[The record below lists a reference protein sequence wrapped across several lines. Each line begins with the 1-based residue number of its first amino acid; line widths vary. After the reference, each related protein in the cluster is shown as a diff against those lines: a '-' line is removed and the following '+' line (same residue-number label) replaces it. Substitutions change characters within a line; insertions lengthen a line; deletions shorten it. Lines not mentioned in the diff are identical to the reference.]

1 MPTRPPLPRERSDVR
16 RNRRAL
22 LEAAAEALAQN
33 PGASMMEVARAAQ
46 LTRATVYR
54 HFSSRGELIEAMR
67 AELLERARLALTAA
81 RLDEGPALDALRRA
95 VDALVPLGLRF
106 RAILAEGNILDPE
119 FVGER
124 AELLAPVLHVI
135 ERGQQAGS
143 LRADVPATWV
153 LTMTAA
159 TLAAAVGTSPA
170 TSDTAIADLVFSTLI
185 EGVAA
190 AR

>member
-1 MPTRPPLPRERSDVR
+1 MPAQPHVPRERSDVR

-33 PGASMMEVARAAQ
+33 PGASMVEVARAAR

-54 HFSSRGELIEAMR
+54 HFSSRGQLIEAMR
-67 AELLERARLALTAA
+67 AELLERARLAIADA

-106 RAILAEGNILDPE
+106 RALLAEGGVLEPD
-119 FVGER
+119 FVRER
-124 AELLAPVLHVI
+124 GELLGPVLDVI
-135 ERGQQAGS
+135 DRGQRAGS
-143 LRADVPATWV
+143 IRTDVPATWV
-153 LTMTAA
+153 LTVMAA
-159 TLAAAVGTSPA
+159 TLAAAVATSPA
-170 TSDTAIADLVFSTLI
+170 TPDTAVADLVFSTLT